1 MLVSLGYCCVE
12 NNSWYGTHVDGTTA
26 VVLDNL
32 VARAVSATA
41 DDVGSAITL
50 DGDSVLADVFEP
62 DVLEGARALA
72 VDTLG
77 LVLADNDVL
86 KSGALLEHE
95 DGIRLSTLGLSAAG
109 TRPTVVLDPT
119 GIEGLA
125 SPNVLRLGK
134 GLGTGGGRQATII
147 AQAGHGRWEG
157 GCESNELC

>member
-1 MLVSLGYCCVE
+1 ML
-12 NNSWYGTHVDGTTA
+12 ND
-26 VVLDNL
+26 L
-32 VARAVSATA
+32 VTCAVSATS
-41 DDVGSAITL
+41 DDVGGAITL
-50 DGDSVLADVFEP
+50 DGDSVLADVLEP

-77 LVLADNDVL
+77 LVLTDDDVL

-95 DGIRLSTLGLSAAG
+95 DGISLSTLALSAAG
-109 TRPTVVLDPT
+109 ARPTVVLDPP

-125 SPNVLRLGK
+125 GPNVLGLGK